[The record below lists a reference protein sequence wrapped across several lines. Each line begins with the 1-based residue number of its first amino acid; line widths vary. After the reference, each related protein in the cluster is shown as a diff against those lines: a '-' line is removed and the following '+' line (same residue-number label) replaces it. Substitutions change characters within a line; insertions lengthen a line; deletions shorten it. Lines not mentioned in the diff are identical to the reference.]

1 MNAAGIAQGPS
12 KCRWWRILL
21 IGLLVVM
28 LLWSMR
34 IPLLRGIG
42 QLLIVE
48 DSPEH
53 TDVIYA
59 LGGSSLDRGRELAL
73 LLQRG
78 VAPIGVTTGS
88 NLSNALEAYGLE
100 VTEASLTAMAARR
113 AGAPPT
119 RIDTLVM
126 GTSTWEEAA
135 AVLDDARQRGA
146 DTIAV
151 ITTEFHTRR
160 VQRVFH
166 KHFKGSGITV
176 LVHGAHASDYD
187 PEHWWTTE
195 EGLIMVNNEYMKLL
209 YYAITY

>member
-1 MNAAGIAQGPS
+1 MLESPIAPG
-12 KCRWWRILL
+12 KRRWPRILL

-48 DSPEH
+48 DAPVH
-53 TDVIYA
+53 ADVVYA
-59 LGGSSLDRGRELAL
+59 LGGSSLDRGHELAL

-100 VTEASLTAMAARR
+100 VTEASLTATAARR
-113 AGAPPT
+113 AGAPST

-135 AVLDDARQRGA
+135 AVLDDARRRGA

-160 VQRVFH
+160 VERVFR
-166 KHFKGSGITV
+166 KRFEGSGITV
-176 LVHGAHASDYD
+176 LIHGAHASDYE
-187 PEHWWTTE
+187 PERWWASE

-209 YYAITY
+209 YYAIAY